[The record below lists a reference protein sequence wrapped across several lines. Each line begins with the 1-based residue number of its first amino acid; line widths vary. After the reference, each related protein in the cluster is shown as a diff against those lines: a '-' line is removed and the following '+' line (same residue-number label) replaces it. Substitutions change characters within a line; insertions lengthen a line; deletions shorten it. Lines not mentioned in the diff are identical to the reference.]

1 MRDVNPRGARQ
12 LVVLGEALVGL
23 VPSEDHALRRSENLR
38 RFTVGAEVNVAVAAS
53 RLGHTVSWIGRVGDD
68 LAGDGIVDDLRREG
82 VLLEQVRREP
92 LAPTGILMREK
103 APLGVA
109 RVSYFRGG
117 SAGSLLTEEDIDPA
131 FIGSHSMA
139 HVSGVTAALGPKA
152 QKAAQTF
159 LRVAR
164 ETGVKTVFDLNYR
177 SKLWSPKVAG
187 PALAALAGLADI
199 VIGGSEEWK
208 LAFGT
213 DELADISIAPSSA
226 LVRTDGSNPVIAL
239 VDGRRITQETLSAR
253 AVDVVGAGDAFVGGL
268 LSALLAD
275 ADWETALRQGNFC
288 GARVVSSLGDWTNLP
303 WGKGGLVE
311 APLDEQGVLR

>member
-1 MRDVNPRGARQ
+1 
-12 LVVLGEALVGL
+12 VLGEALVGL
-23 VPSEDHALRRSENLR
+23 VPEGNKPLRRSENLQ

-53 RLGHTVSWIGRVGDD
+53 RLGHRVSWIGRVGND
-68 LAGDGIVDDLRREG
+68 LAGDGVVDDLRREG
-82 VLLEQVRREP
+82 VLLDQVRREP

-103 APLGVA
+103 TPLGMA
-109 RVSYFRGG
+109 RVSYFRSG
-117 SAGSLLTEEDIDPA
+117 SAGSLLSEKDIDPS
-131 FIGSHSMA
+131 FVGSHSMA
-139 HVSGVTAALGPKA
+139 HVSGVTPALGPAA
-152 QKAAQTF
+152 QKAAHAF

-213 DELADISIAPSSA
+213 DELGDISLAPNTA

-239 VDGRRITQETLSAR
+239 VQGRRITQETLTAQ

-275 ADWETALRQGNFC
+275 ADWETALRQGTFC

-303 WGKGGLVE
+303 WGNGGLVE
-311 APLDEQGVLR
+311 APSNEQGVLR

>member
-1 MRDVNPRGARQ
+1 M
-12 LVVLGEALVGL
+12 LGEALVGL
-23 VPSEDHALRRSENLR
+23 VPEGNKPLRRSENLQ

-53 RLGHTVSWIGRVGDD
+53 RLGHRVSWIGRVGND
-68 LAGDGIVDDLRREG
+68 LAGDGVVDDLRREG
-82 VLLEQVRREP
+82 VLLDQVRREP

-103 APLGVA
+103 TPLGMA
-109 RVSYFRGG
+109 RVSYFRSG
-117 SAGSLLTEEDIDPA
+117 SAGSLLSEKDIDPS
-131 FIGSHSMA
+131 FVGSHSMA
-139 HVSGVTAALGPKA
+139 HVSGVTPALGPAA
-152 QKAAQTF
+152 QKAAHAF

-164 ETGVKTVFDLNYR
+164 ETGVTTVFDLNYR

-213 DELADISIAPSSA
+213 DELGDISLAPNTA

-239 VDGRRITQETLSAR
+239 VQGRRITQETLTAQ

-275 ADWETALRQGNFC
+275 ADWETALRQGTFC

-303 WGKGGLVE
+303 WGNGGLVE
-311 APLDEQGVLR
+311 APSNEQGVLR

>member
-1 MRDVNPRGARQ
+1 MSDENAWGARQ

-23 VPSEDHALRRSENLR
+23 VPEGNNPIRRSDNLR

-53 RLGHTVSWIGRVGDD
+53 RLGHRVSWIGRVGEDV
-68 LAGDGIVDDLRREG
+68 AGDGIIDDLRREG
-82 VLLEQVRREP
+82 VLLEKVRREP

-103 APLGVA
+103 TPLGMA
-109 RVSYFRGG
+109 RVSYFRNA
-117 SAGSLLTEEDIDPA
+117 SAGSLVDEEDIDSS

-139 HVSGVTAALGPKA
+139 HVSGVTPALGPTA
-152 QKAAQTF
+152 HNAARTF

-164 ETGVKTVFDLNYR
+164 EAGVRTVFDLNYR
-177 SKLWSPKVAG
+177 SKLWSPEIAG
-187 PALAALAGLADI
+187 PALADIAGMADI
-199 VIGGSEEWK
+199 VIGGAEEWK

-213 DELADISIAPSSA
+213 DELADISLENTSA
-226 LVRTDGSNPVIAL
+226 LVKTNGSSPVIAL
-239 VDGRRITQETLSAR
+239 VEGKPISQDTFKAQAL
-253 AVDVVGAGDAFVGGL
+253 DVVGAGDAFVGGL

-275 ADWETALRQGNFC
+275 ADWETALRQGSYC

-311 APLDEQGVLR
+311 SPIDEQEVHR

>member
-1 MRDVNPRGARQ
+1 
-12 LVVLGEALVGL
+12 
-23 VPSEDHALRRSENLR
+23 
-38 RFTVGAEVNVAVAAS
+38 
-53 RLGHTVSWIGRVGDD
+53 
-68 LAGDGIVDDLRREG
+68 
-82 VLLEQVRREP
+82 
-92 LAPTGILMREK
+92 MREK
-103 APLGVA
+103 TPLGMA
-109 RVSYFRGG
+109 RVSYFRSG
-117 SAGSLLTEEDIDPA
+117 SAGSLLSEKDIDPS
-131 FIGSHSMA
+131 FVGSHSMA
-139 HVSGVTAALGPKA
+139 HVSGVTPALGPAA
-152 QKAAQTF
+152 QKAAHAF

-164 ETGVKTVFDLNYR
+164 ETGVTTVFDLNYR

-213 DELADISIAPSSA
+213 DELGDISLAPNTA

-239 VDGRRITQETLSAR
+239 VQGRRITQETLTAQ

-275 ADWETALRQGNFC
+275 ADWETALRQGTFC

-303 WGKGGLVE
+303 WGNGGLVE
-311 APLDEQGVLR
+311 APSNEQGVLR

>member
-1 MRDVNPRGARQ
+1 M
-12 LVVLGEALVGL
+12 LGEALVGL
-23 VPSEDHALRRSENLR
+23 VPEGNKPLRRSENLQ

-53 RLGHTVSWIGRVGDD
+53 RLGHRVSWIGRVGND
-68 LAGDGIVDDLRREG
+68 LAGDGVVDDLRREG
-82 VLLEQVRREP
+82 VLLDQVRREP

-103 APLGVA
+103 TPLGMA
-109 RVSYFRGG
+109 RVSYFRSG
-117 SAGSLLTEEDIDPA
+117 SAGSLLSEKDIDPS
-131 FIGSHSMA
+131 FVGSHSMA
-139 HVSGVTAALGPKA
+139 HVSGVTPALGPAA
-152 QKAAQTF
+152 QKAAHAF

-213 DELADISIAPSSA
+213 DELGDISLAPNTA

-239 VDGRRITQETLSAR
+239 VQGRRITQETLTAQ

-275 ADWETALRQGNFC
+275 ADWETALRQGTFC

-303 WGKGGLVE
+303 WGNGGLVE
-311 APLDEQGVLR
+311 APSNEQGVLR